1 MCYFLFAFNCFEVI
15 SQVFIYAI
23 SFLCFC
29 AKSQIMDRNI
39 NPLRADIRF
48 GLVYPNVYKTA
59 MSSLG
64 YQILYNYIN
73 EMEDTYCERI
83 IFPSV
88 RSLETN
94 SPLADFDIVSFSLQ
108 YEQDYFNLLK
118 ILKEA
123 NIPLRREDRTIEDPL
138 IIAGGPCASANPLP
152 LSDFIDIFVVG
163 EAEAVLDDLLDKYNQ
178 KENYANKT
186 EFLSS
191 FLDIKGLYVSE
202 FNNETD
208 IALLDEMSDAYH
220 ITCPIITETDDKDF
234 LPVFSIHL
242 LISLPPP

>member
-1 MCYFLFAFNCFEVI
+1 MNLLNDLFLILMPRKNNMFYERNVI
-15 SQVFIYAI
+15 N
-23 SFLCFC
+23 
-29 AKSQIMDRNI
+29 K

-118 ILKEA
+118 ILK
-123 NIPLRREDRTIEDPL
+123 L
-138 IIAGGPCASANPLP
+138 
-152 LSDFIDIFVVG
+152 
-163 EAEAVLDDLLDKYNQ
+163 K
-178 KENYANKT
+178 
-186 EFLSS
+186 
-191 FLDIKGLYVSE
+191 
-202 FNNETD
+202 
-208 IALLDEMSDAYH
+208 
-220 ITCPIITETDDKDF
+220 
-234 LPVFSIHL
+234 
-242 LISLPPP
+242 